1 MAFREAALVPRVIV
15 ESASIMQLMQCA
27 QVGLGLLV
35 SPVGHLLPAS
45 LQGLQQRGIT
55 LPPMAR
61 QAALVIAEPGRAT
74 PLAQHFFDEAR
85 GLLPV

>member
-1 MAFREAALVPRVIV
+1 
-15 ESASIMQLMQCA
+15 
-27 QVGLGLLV
+27 
-35 SPVGHLLPAS
+35 
-45 LQGLQQRGIT
+45 
-55 LPPMAR
+55 MAR